1 MTFFKNT
8 RDTLKASSL
17 ISQLQ
22 SALRHFKADDTA
34 QSEQNLRGAEKA
46 LAQIESAN
54 AKLGFSEDFWFEVS
68 QLAAQLDKE
77 FRRNGFIEL
86 ATCAADINYRACLVR
101 IEMDPICSSE
111 CAIIGPVDEDG
122 FLIEP
127 PFGPQSKRDPPA

>member
-1 MTFFKNT
+1 MN
-8 RDTLKASSL
+8 ANGL

-22 SALRHFKADDTA
+22 SALRHFKADDTTH
-34 QSEQNLRGAEKA
+34 SEQNLRSAEKA

-54 AKLGFSEDFWFEVS
+54 ATLGFSEDFWFEVS

-77 FRRNGFIEL
+77 FRRNGFTEL
-86 ATCAADINYRACLVR
+86 ATRAADINYRTCLVR
-101 IEMDPICSSE
+101 IETDPICSSE

-127 PFGPQSKRDPPA
+127 PPGPQSMRDPPV